1 MESLPLSP
9 TSSGATTEPITPD
22 PVEPD
27 VVTFAMLIP
36 MKRIARSSIDAAAC
50 SGSEYHKQ
58 FIKKAI
64 VDNKPTK
71 YFELSVA
78 TPERGD
84 LRWMIGSGRQERGL
98 SNDGVDLLLYCSSKD
113 SQVDGIDAHFS
124 WLQGMGGFF
133 LNADNSPVMMDGEIF
148 RNDQRVIPPRNTIML
163 GECVFVL
170 RYATMS
176 IEEVEKS
183 QNEMI
188 ERLNEFTQPCTPLVF
203 PWGWKEK
210 ENDMRFGDWI
220 IEDPMSRR
228 AFGTVYM
235 VTNDWTGQAAAA
247 RQIFKSGRNAGAA
260 EPEFEMSR
268 RISKLTHV
276 SSPFTT
282 CHFCSSDHEVQPRL
296 SPTLLWHHRT
306 GQTVAQRVSHLSAK
320 LYFISF
326 MHLVGRDEISPTSR
340 LSAHLRQY
348 SGGIHYHIAAV
359 ERNILLTLLEAVAFL
374 HLHGIW
380 HRDIKPDNILVRSFD
395 PPDVMLTGFECA
407 SDATN
412 IPYDDKTGT
421 EHYLAPEQAEV
432 KTHNRAVDYWGCGMI
447 GLELIGNRPIGCRI
461 MPGPSLAYHHKLLD
475 DSRENP
481 PLARCSRKMLEAAPG
496 LRLTAAGAL
505 ISLSPFRK
513 SGSQIIVED

>member
-247 RQIFKSGRNAGAA
+247 ARQIFKSGRNAGAA

-306 GQTVAQRVSHLSAK
+306 GQTVAQRLTSDSILEE
-320 LYFISF
+320 YII
-326 MHLVGRDEISPTSR
+326 ISPLWNGTFC
-340 LSAHLRQY
+340 
-348 SGGIHYHIAAV
+348 
-359 ERNILLTLLEAVAFL
+359 LL
-374 HLHGIW
+374 
-380 HRDIKPDNILVRSFD
+380 DIKPDNILVRSFD